1 MTGRTV
7 SSSGAGASRAAS
19 ASSESRGSHESRASQ
34 GERRKARRVVESGV
48 HSDAQP
54 HIRSSVSEERQ
65 GKSRHPRKRRSVTS
79 RTESVQQSPADVTVA
94 KGKAGA
100 FVDAR
105 ALRSEDY
112 VAETLHQTSGP
123 IGVATRPKV
132 VDFTARAKE
141 RRKANIRVIAI
152 RSAVG
157 VLAAALLGVLIW
169 LLLFSPVFRLESSAI
184 SVSGANE
191 WVSASTIHGIAD
203 KQSGKSLFLVSSDE
217 VSKQLKAIP
226 GVSEARVSKHFPK
239 SLSVDIKAQKPAAML
254 KSGDTLTA
262 VDAQARVLNSVKNA
276 DVKGIPVIEV
286 KNVDASLSNRSV
298 KGALTILAALPES
311 MRKQITKVTV
321 ETQDSVTTTLND
333 GEHVIVWGDSSQLK
347 LKMAEVDKIL
357 NDPNVI
363 GDYRQVD
370 VSAPSRPILK

>member
-1 MTGRTV
+1 MMTGRTV
-7 SSSGAGASRAAS
+7 SSSGAGASRAS
-19 ASSESRGSHESRASQ
+19 NGSGGFGESQ
-34 GERRKARRVVESGV
+34 GERRKARRVVESDV
-48 HSDAQP
+48 HSGTQP
-54 HIRSSVSEERQ
+54 RVRSGARGEQQR
-65 GKSRHPRKRRSVTS
+65 KSRHPRKRRSVTS
-79 RTESVQQSPADVTVA
+79 KVEPVQQSPADVTVA

-141 RRKANIRVIAI
+141 RRKASARVIAI
-152 RSAVG
+152 RSVVG
-157 VLAAALLGVLIW
+157 VLVAALLGVLIW
-169 LLLFSPVFRLESSAI
+169 LLLFSPMFRLESNAI

-226 GVSEARVSKHFPK
+226 GVSEAKVSKHFPK

-311 MRKQITKVTV
+311 MRNQITKVTV